1 MEQQLQIEGIDVM
14 IEGEGQDTIVM
25 LHGWPDTWRVWDGQV
40 AALKGRYRC
49 VRFTLPGFD
58 IAQPRRAYSLDETL
72 AVIEKIVSQVSPGR
86 KVTLMLHDWGCV
98 FGYQFYM
105 RHPQLVSR
113 IVGVEIGDA
122 QSPAHVKSLTLGAK
136 LMVAWYQLTLA
147 AAWKIGG
154 PIGDGMTNFMLKAL
168 RAPSPKQYI
177 SSAMNFPYYL
187 VWTGGYGGKGNRTEF
202 VPNCPMLYIY
212 GTRKPFHFHSKQ
224 WTEWLAAQPSSQ
236 VAAFKTS
243 HWVMLEQPQEF
254 NQTVLAWLDAS
265 TAVAGA
271 AAAA

>member
-58 IAQPRRAYSLDETL
+58 IARPRRAYSLNETL
-72 AVIEKIVSQVSPGR
+72 AIIEKIVNQVSPGR

-105 RHPQLVSR
+105 RHPQMVSR

-154 PIGDGMTNFMLKAL
+154 AIGDSLTNFMLKVL

-202 VPNCPMLYIY
+202 VPSCPMLYIY
-212 GTRKPFHFHSKQ
+212 GTQKPFHFHSKQ
-224 WTEWLAAQPSSQ
+224 WTERLAARPSSQ

-243 HWVMLEQPQEF
+243 HWVMLEQPQQF
-254 NQTVLAWLDAS
+254 NHTVLAWLDAS
-265 TAVAGA
+265 AAVAGA